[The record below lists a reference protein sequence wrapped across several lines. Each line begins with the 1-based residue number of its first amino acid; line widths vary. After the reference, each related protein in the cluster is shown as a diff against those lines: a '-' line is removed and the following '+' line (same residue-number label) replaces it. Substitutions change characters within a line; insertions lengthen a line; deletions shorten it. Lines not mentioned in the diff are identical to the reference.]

1 MPMSTR
7 CRLNRL
13 FQPDN
18 KHNTMNP
25 SQGTRAAAFR
35 ERVLKRETVYGTF
48 IKTSTTHSIE
58 IIGGAGYDFVLI
70 DAEHAPFDRVTTD
83 TCILAARAAGSA
95 PLVRVPSPEHI
106 LGALDDGA
114 FGVMVPHLVSA
125 AYTRE
130 IVDLCRYSGQSGKRG
145 FSNSPRAGDYGVR
158 TTWEHIDASDKE
170 VLLLGM
176 VEDPEGVE
184 KADEIVA
191 VDGLDAVFI
200 GRGDLTAAYRDREPG
215 APRVKAATLRVIEA
229 CKRQN
234 KPVFM
239 LTANAR
245 EAAEYAAL
253 GVSGFVTGSDQ
264 GFMRMAATATLRE
277 YKTVVPTK

>member
-1 MPMSTR
+1 MS
-7 CRLNRL
+7 
-13 FQPDN
+13 QPQ
-18 KHNTMNP
+18 HVAPASTP
-25 SQGTRAAAFR
+25 GTAASAFR
-35 ERVLKRETVYGTF
+35 DRVLQRQTVCGTF

-83 TCILAARAAGSA
+83 TCILAARAAGTA

-114 FGVMVPHLVSA
+114 FGVMVPHLTSA
-125 AYTRE
+125 TYTRE
-130 IVDLCRYSGQSGKRG
+130 IVDLCRYAGKRG
-145 FSNSPRAGDYGVR
+145 FSNSPRAGNYGAR
-158 TTWEHIDASDKE
+158 TTWEHIDASDRE

-191 VDGLDAVFI
+191 VEGLDAVFI

-215 APRVKAATLRVIEA
+215 APKVRAATLRVIEA
-229 CKRQN
+229 CKRHN

-239 LTANAR
+239 LTATAK

-264 GFMRMAATATLRE
+264 GFMRLAATATLRE
-277 YKTVVPTK
+277 YKSAMHVP

>member
-1 MPMSTR
+1 MT
-7 CRLNRL
+7 
-13 FQPDN
+13 Q
-18 KHNTMNP
+18 
-25 SQGTRAAAFR
+25 SQGTQQGARAAAFR
-35 ERVLKRETVYGTF
+35 EHVLKRETVYGTF

-83 TCILAARAAGSA
+83 ACILAARAVGTA

-130 IVDLCRYSGQSGKRG
+130 MVDLCRYSGKSGKRG
-145 FSNSPRAGDYGVR
+145 FSNSPRAGNYGAR

-170 VLLLGM
+170 VLMLGM

-184 KADEIVA
+184 KVDEIVA
-191 VDGLDAVFI
+191 VEGLDAVFI
-200 GRGDLTAAYRDREPG
+200 GRGDLTAAYRDREAG
-215 APRVKAATLRVIEA
+215 APQVKAATLKVIEA
-229 CKRQN
+229 CKRHN

-239 LTANAR
+239 LTASAK
-245 EAAEYAAL
+245 EAVEYAAL
-253 GVSGFVTGSDQ
+253 GVTGFVTGSDQ
-264 GFMRMAATATLRE
+264 GFMRLAATAALRE
-277 YKTVVPTK
+277 YQATASTAHNRR

>member
-1 MPMSTR
+1 MH
-7 CRLNRL
+7 
-13 FQPDN
+13 Q
-18 KHNTMNP
+18 
-25 SQGTRAAAFR
+25 SQGPKAAAFR
-35 ERVLKRETVYGTF
+35 DRVLRKDTVYGTF

-83 TCILAARAAGSA
+83 TCILAARAAGAA
-95 PLVRVPSPEHI
+95 PLVRVASPNDI

-114 FGVMVPHLVSA
+114 FGVMVPHITSA
-125 AYTRE
+125 KTAKDF
-130 IVDLCRYSGQSGKRG
+130 VDLCRYSGKRG

-176 VEDPEGVE
+176 IEDPEAVE
-184 KADEIVA
+184 KVDEIVA
-191 VDGLDAVFI
+191 VEGLDAVFI
-200 GRGDLTAAYRDREPG
+200 GRGDLTAAYRDREAG
-215 APRVKAATLRVIEA
+215 APKVKSATLKIIEA
-229 CKRQN
+229 CKRVN
-234 KPVFM
+234 KPCFL
-239 LTANAR
+239 LTANAK

-264 GFMRMAATATLRE
+264 GFMRTAATATLKDYQAALE
-277 YKTVVPTK
+277 KK